1 MKTQAMQHNLQA
13 KDVQTNNPNQKEKRT
28 MKTQLR
34 IASLSLLAL
43 ICLTLA
49 ALPASANLWD
59 NGPINGT
66 NNAWYIDFGY
76 TVSDSFTLIAA
87 SNTVTSFSFGAWV
100 STGSILSSVD
110 WSITDQ
116 GVVLAS
122 GTASGSSLQNQY
134 QFTNGGYDIYK
145 STASGFN
152 IPLGPG
158 VYYLNLSNAL
168 TPQGDPVAWDE
179 NDGVGCGGSDG
190 NGLNCISTAYQSGT
204 GVIPSESFTIQGSG
218 SGGSTPE
225 PSSLALFGS
234 GVLGLGG
241 LLRRRFL
248 G

>member
-1 MKTQAMQHNLQA
+1 MKTQTMQHSAQA
-13 KDVQTNNPNQKEKRT
+13 MDVQPNNPNQKENKT

-34 IASLSLLAL
+34 LASLSLLAL
-43 ICLTLA
+43 ICLTLT

-66 NNAWYIDFGY
+66 INAWSISNGDSVG
-76 TVSDSFTLIAA
+76 DSFQLIAA

-100 STGSILSSVD
+100 PVGDTVLSVD
-110 WSITDQ
+110 WSITEQ
-116 GVVLAS
+116 GVLLAS
-122 GTASGSSLQNQY
+122 GTAGGLQNQY
-134 QFTNGGYDIYK
+134 QSTNAGYDILK
-145 STASGFN
+145 VTASGFN

-158 VYYLNLSNAL
+158 VYYLNLENAI
-168 TPQGDPVAWDE
+168 TPQGNAVYWDE

-190 NGLNCISTAYQSGT
+190 HGLNCISTAYQNGMP
-204 GVIPSESFTIQGSG
+204 IPSESFTIQG
-218 SGGSTPE
+218 GGGTTPE

-234 GVLGLGG
+234 GVIGLGG

>member
-1 MKTQAMQHNLQA
+1 MKAPTTQHDEQTI
-13 KDVQTNNPNQKEKRT
+13 DVQPNNTNQKENKT

-66 NNAWYIDFGY
+66 INAWYINSGY
-76 TVSDSFTLIAA
+76 TVGDSFQLIAA

-100 STGSILSSVD
+100 ATGDTVSSVD
-110 WSITDQ
+110 WSITEQ
-116 GVVLAS
+116 GVSLAS
-122 GTASGSSLQNQY
+122 GTASGLSSAY
-134 QFTNGGYDIYK
+134 QSTNAGYDILK
-145 STASGFN
+145 VTASGLN
-152 IPLGPG
+152 VVLGPG
-158 VYYLNLSNAL
+158 VYYLNLQNAT
-168 TPQGDPVAWDE
+168 TPQGDAVFWDE

-190 NGLNCISTAYQSGT
+190 SGLNCISSAYQSGM

-218 SGGSTPE
+218 SGGTAPE
-225 PSSLALFGS
+225 PSSLVMFGS